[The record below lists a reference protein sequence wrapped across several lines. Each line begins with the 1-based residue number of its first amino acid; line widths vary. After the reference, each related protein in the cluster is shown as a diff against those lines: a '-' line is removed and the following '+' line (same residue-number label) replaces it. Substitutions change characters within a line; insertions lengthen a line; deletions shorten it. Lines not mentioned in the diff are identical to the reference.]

1 MNLLSLLSL
10 LSPRTRRQLQAQ
22 ARVDEGRAKAERGL
36 CQEMQRLGAERR
48 AAVLPADPH
57 GTPMV
62 MGLAAHYGPRE
73 LAPFV
78 DSLRG
83 TGYEGEVV
91 LLTYGCKP
99 DTAAY
104 LRRQRVRMVPFHGL
118 GAMAMS
124 MNSSRMHRYL
134 DVLLEAALN
143 SGDPAP
149 NGPVL
154 LTDVRDVVFQANP
167 FPFPPNPAG
176 GLPAPLVFFME
187 THRTIGDCPINADW
201 MQRAFGAGVA
211 ASMAAE
217 PISCAGTLMGTRA
230 GVTDYLCHM
239 LTHLAA
245 VPPEHRFSGVE
256 QAIHTYILAKRLV
269 PGPVVS
275 ANGDWVLTVPHSAD
289 SGITLRDR
297 HIVNPDGRVAP
308 VVHQY
313 DRDAALTAAVN
324 ALYTA

>member
-1 MNLLSLLSL
+1 MNLLSLI
-10 LSPRTRRQLQAQ
+10 SPRTRRALQAQ

-48 AAVLPADPH
+48 AAPLPAEPG
-57 GTPMV
+57 GTPLV

-78 DSLRG
+78 ASLRG
-83 TGYEGEVV
+83 TGYDGDVV
-91 LLTYGCKP
+91 LLTYGCQP

-104 LRRQRVRMVPFHGL
+104 LRRHRVRMVPFHGL

-134 DVLLEAALN
+134 DVLLESALN
-143 SGDPAP
+143 AGDPAP

-167 FPFPPNPAG
+167 FPFPQAPDAGPPAS
-176 GLPAPLVFFME
+176 LVFFME
-187 THRTIGDCPINADW
+187 THRTIGSCPINADW
-201 MQRAFGAGVA
+201 MQRAYGANVA
-211 ASMAAE
+211 ASLAAQ

-239 LTHLAA
+239 LAHLAA
-245 VPPEHRFSGVE
+245 VPPEHRFSGVD
-256 QAIHTYILAKRLV
+256 QAIHNHILAKRLV
-269 PGPVVS
+269 PGTVTS
-275 ANGDWVLTVPHSAD
+275 ANGDWVLTVPHGAG

-297 HIVNPDGRVAP
+297 QILNPDGRVAP

-313 DRDAALTAAVN
+313 DRDSALLSAVN
-324 ALYTA
+324 GWYTV